1 MNNILRYLFPLL
13 ACFLVHTSLAAAQV
27 PPTPAPVPE
36 IPFVAQ
42 GRAAPFDGFLVR
54 GPDLAQWRGRIELLE
69 HQLTLDV
76 TTEQRIAAIQIQ
88 LEQARTEAVTAR
100 LTLRERLWTEQATA
114 LTRDLAAARKDA
126 VRGFWE
132 SPTLWFA
139 VGVLVTAALSV
150 SLVAL

>member
-1 MNNILRYLFPLL
+1 MILRYTLPFFL
-13 ACFLVHTSLAAAQV
+13 CFLLHASLASAQV

-42 GRAAPFDGFLVR
+42 GRTAPFDGFLVR

-76 TTEQRIAAIQIQ
+76 TTEQRIAAVQIQ
-88 LEQARTEAVTAR
+88 LEAARTEAVTAR
-100 LTLRERLWTEQATA
+100 LALRERLWTEQAAA

-126 VRGFWE
+126 VRSWYE
-132 SPTLWFA
+132 SPTMWFA
-139 VGVLVTAALSV
+139 FGVLVMSALSIA
-150 SLVAL
+150 LVAM

>member
-1 MNNILRYLFPLL
+1 MKTFRFSLPFLL
-13 ACFLVHTSLAAAQV
+13 CFLAHASMASAQPV
-27 PPTPAPVPE
+27 PTAPE
-36 IPFVAQ
+36 IPYLAQ
-42 GRAAPFDGFLVR
+42 NRPAPFDGFLVR
-54 GPDLAQWRGRIELLE
+54 GPDLAQWRQRIELLE

-76 TTEQRIAAIQIQ
+76 TTEQRIAAVQIQ

-100 LTLRERLWTEQATA
+100 LTLRERLWTEQATT

-139 VGVLVTAALSV
+139 FGVLVTAALSI
-150 SLVAL
+150 SLVAM

>member
-1 MNNILRYLFPLL
+1 MRYFFPFLLCIL
-13 ACFLVHTSLAAAQV
+13 AHASMASAQPV
-27 PPTPAPVPE
+27 PTPPPVPE
-36 IPFVAQ
+36 IPYLAQ
-42 GRAAPFDGFLVR
+42 GRPAPFDGFLVR
-54 GPDLAQWRGRIELLE
+54 GPDLAQWRQRIELLE

-76 TTEQRIAAIQIQ
+76 TTEQRIAAVQVS
-88 LEQARTEAVTAR
+88 LEQARTEAVTSR
-100 LTLRERLWTEQATA
+100 LALRERLWTEQATT

-126 VRGFWE
+126 VRSWYE